1 MTTLVG
7 MKRIVKL
14 QPLKE
19 LLPMLVT
26 EVGIKA
32 SFSRLSPVT
41 IKNALHNQSA
51 SANNENTVESSAAY
65 RCNSPIKK
73 KK

>member
-1 MTTLVG
+1 
-7 MKRIVKL
+7 
-14 QPLKE
+14 
-19 LLPMLVT
+19 MLVT